1 MAAVHNLQRESK
13 KEGESE
19 LTPEKREDEKAGE
32 RKQER
37 KRKHERKRKQERERE
52 SGREKASGFLSVR
65 LTEVKQRT
73 PLWGLMFQSCR
84 LAIRKQDAT
93 KEPKTKG

>member
-1 MAAVHNLQRESK
+1 M
-13 KEGESE
+13 
-19 LTPEKREDEKAGE
+19 TPEKRADEKAGE

>member
-37 KRKHERKRKQERERE
+37 KRKRERKHERKRKRERE
-52 SGREKASGFLSVR
+52 SGRDKATGFLSVR

-93 KEPKTKG
+93 I